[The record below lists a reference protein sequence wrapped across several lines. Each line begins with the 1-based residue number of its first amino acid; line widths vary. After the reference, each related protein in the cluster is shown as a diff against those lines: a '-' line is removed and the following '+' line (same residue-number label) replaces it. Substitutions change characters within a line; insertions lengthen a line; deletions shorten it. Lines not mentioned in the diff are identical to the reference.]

1 MADQDR
7 RDFGKIRRW
16 RSGRYGASYLGPD
29 GDRHSSP
36 LTYDRREDAEGWLR
50 DERRYLALVGVEAW
64 KPPKARAEAAAPKI
78 TRDKRTLREYADHW
92 IATKRATRD
101 ITATTAEKYRQA
113 MRMRVLDFDGR
124 PALGDIA
131 VTDLTDK
138 QIRSWWRKLDHDHE
152 RACDLAYQALRAMLN
167 FAVEDGMITTNP
179 CHIRGAGAAA
189 AERSIEPLTP
199 AEVSAA
205 AALMPEQWAIGVH
218 LGAWCAL
225 RSGEVRELRR
235 RDVLLDA
242 TPPVLRVRQAV
253 VRAEGKLQTTKT
265 KTDAGM
271 RTILLS
277 APMVARLRAHLDDHA
292 RPGPDGLLVSATDGG
307 HIHDGTWW
315 RAWDR
320 ARRKIGHPGFR
331 FHDLRHTGLTY
342 AATAGATI
350 RELQSMAGHTT
361 PAMAMRYQ
369 EVASA
374 HMAGVVERL
383 GMLDT
388 PTVKPAGMKITRRTR
403 RAG

>member
-1 MADQDR
+1 MADQDRER

-50 DERRYLALVGVEAW
+50 DERKHLALVGVESW
-64 KPPKARAEAAAPKI
+64 KPPKARAEAAPKAV
-78 TRDKRTLREYADHW
+78 RDKRTVREYADHW
-92 IATKRATRD
+92 ITTKRATRD
-101 ITATTAEKYRQA
+101 ITATTAEKYAQA
-113 MRMRVLDFDGR
+113 MRLRVLDFDGS
-124 PALGDIA
+124 PALGDVKLA
-131 VTDLTDK
+131 DLTDK
-138 QIRSWWRKLDHDHE
+138 KIRAWWHKLDHDHE
-152 RACDLAYQALRAMLN
+152 RACDLAYQSLRAMLN
-167 FAVEDGMITTNP
+167 FAVDDGVIAANP
-179 CHIRGAGAAA
+179 CHIKGAGGTG

-199 AEVSAA
+199 AEINAA
-205 AALMPEQWAIGVH
+205 ARAMPEQWAIGVH

-235 RDVLLDA
+235 RDVQLDA

-253 VRAEGKLQTTKT
+253 VRVDGKLQTTKP
-265 KTDAGM
+265 KTGAGV
-271 RTILLS
+271 RTVLLS
-277 APMVARLRAHLDDHA
+277 APMVARLRDHLDSHA
-292 RPGPDGLLVSATDGG
+292 QAGPDGLLIWSRDTGSHV
-307 HIHDGTWW
+307 HDGAWW

-350 RELQSMAGHTT
+350 RELQAMAGHTT

-369 EVASA
+369 EVASE

-383 GMLDT
+383 GQIDA
-388 PTVKPAGMKITRRTR
+388 PTEAKPEMKIRRR
-403 RAG
+403 LRG